1 MLLRIRCASAA
12 LLTMFV
18 CLLAATPALAQAPR
32 DARVQVTVVDQ
43 TGGVVPGATVR
54 LTGLEAATQAQ
65 TIAPGTTAESG
76 IKILERITPGRYS
89 ITAEF
94 PGFDLGLV
102 RDIRVRAGENRHVVV
117 LPLAKLEQSV
127 TVGRNTAEVA
137 ANRRNSEFGNVVA
150 QAQIDGLADD
160 PTELQ
165 RQLQELAGPDAVI
178 RVDSFEGQMLPPKAQ
193 IKSIH
198 VVRDQF
204 AAEAANPGT
213 TFVDI
218 ITQPGVGPIR
228 GGLNFTFR
236 DDVLMSR
243 SPLVP
248 TKGPE
253 QSRGVNGN
261 IGGALV
267 KDRTSFSAT
276 FNGINQY
283 TTPLLNVARPGG
295 EQSIALGVRR
305 PETRYD
311 LNAMIDHNVTRD
323 QTVRFMYAQN
333 RIALEN
339 LGIGAY
345 DELERGWGGRQL
357 QNIVRVQQAGPLGR
371 RAFLNSRIAFSQL
384 DLDLHPNTEARTIR
398 VLDSFTSGGAQQRQ
412 DMRYDWLQMMADVDY
427 VKGVHSFRFGNDL
440 WFQHV
445 RNIQQNNYLG
455 TYTFSSLADFEAGRP
470 SIYSQILGDPKV
482 TFLSVR
488 TGVYFQDDIKLKGLT
503 LSPGLRYSVQN
514 LVDDRTAFEPRFGFT
529 WSPRTN
535 GSTVLRGSVGWFH
548 GFIPENL
555 YEQTLRI
562 NGERQREY
570 IIREPSY
577 PDPGDLSALP
587 SSAVNRYL
595 LGDDFHLQQNFR
607 WSAGIDQVVSPR
619 LRFNVLYNWIHLQE
633 QPRGLNL
640 NPLVNGVRL
649 DPNYGNV
656 IASVTDSQIKR
667 HEVVVNSTISLAAPS
682 PALNQP
688 HFNWRRMTFQAGYTL
703 TRADNNSDGWFAVP
717 PSGDV
722 ENDWGSGPADTP
734 YRFNI
739 VANGTQL
746 RNLTTVFTF
755 IANAGQVYTETT
767 GLDDNGDGIVNDRRP
782 GVGLRSLRGD
792 PQFTMNARLAYA
804 FILGGGP
811 AGVPGAQPRYRLN
824 LFTNVTNVTNHRNY
838 GGYSGVI
845 LSDFYRRPTFVQ
857 NPRRAEVGLNLSF

>member
-1 MLLRIRCASAA
+1 MLSRWQGLQA
-12 LLTMFV
+12 LLMLFV
-18 CLLAATPALAQAPR
+18 CLFVANSTLAQAPR
-32 DARVQVTVVDQ
+32 DARVLVTVVDQ
-43 TGGVVPGATVR
+43 SGAVVPNATVK
-54 LTGLEAATQAQ
+54 LTGLESATQAQ
-65 TIAPGTTAESG
+65 TIPPGTSTENGVATIE
-76 IKILERITPGRYS
+76 KVTPGRYS

-94 PGFDLGLV
+94 PGFDLGLL
-102 RDIRVRAGENRHVVV
+102 RDVRVRAGDSRHVVV
-117 LPLAKLEQSV
+117 LPLAKLETDV

-218 ITQPGVGPIR
+218 ITQPGIGPIR

-236 DDVLMSR
+236 DDVMMAR
-243 SPLVP
+243 SPLVA

-253 QSRGVNGN
+253 QSRGINAN

-267 KDRTSFSAT
+267 KDRSSFSAT

-311 LNAMIDHNVTRD
+311 LNVMVDNNVTRD
-323 QTVRFMYAQN
+323 QVVRFMYAQN

-339 LGIGAY
+339 LGIGAF
-345 DELERGWGGRQL
+345 DEQERGWGGRQL

-384 DLDLHPNTEARTIR
+384 DLDLHPNTEAPTIR
-398 VLDSFTSGGAQQRQ
+398 VLDAFTSGGAQQRQ

-427 VKGVHSFRFGNDL
+427 VRGVHSFRVGNDL
-440 WFQHV
+440 WFQWV

-455 TYTFSSLADFEAGRP
+455 TYTFSSLADYEAGRP

-482 TFLSVR
+482 SFLSVR
-488 TGVYFQDDIKLKGLT
+488 TGMYFQDDIKLKGLT
-503 LSPGLRYSVQN
+503 LSPGIRYSVQN
-514 LVDDRTAFEPRFGFT
+514 LVNDHSAFEPRFGFT

-535 GSTVLRGSVGWFH
+535 GSTVLRGSLGWFH

-562 NGERQREY
+562 DGVRQREY
-570 IIREPSY
+570 IIRDPSY
-577 PDPGDLSALP
+577 PDPGDVTALP
-587 SSAVNRYL
+587 PSAVNKYL

-607 WSAGIDQVVSPR
+607 WSAGVDQVMSPR
-619 LRFNVLYNWIHLQE
+619 FRFNVLYNWVHLQE
-633 QPRGLNL
+633 QPRGVNL
-640 NPLVNGVRL
+640 NPIINGVRL

-656 IASVTDSQIKR
+656 IASVTDTQIKR
-667 HEVVVNSTISLAAPS
+667 HEVFFNSTISLAAPS
-682 PALNQP
+682 PALQQAF
-688 HFNWRRMTFQAGYTL
+688 FNWRRMTFQAGYTFVKPK
-703 TRADNNSDGWFAVP
+703 NNSDGWFAVP
-717 PSGDV
+717 PTGNPED
-722 ENDWGSGPADTP
+722 DWGPGPADSP
-734 YRFNI
+734 YRINI
-739 VANGTQL
+739 VANGTQVK
-746 RNLTTVFTF
+746 NLTTVLTF
-755 IANAGQVYTETT
+755 LANAGQVYTQTT
-767 GLDDNGDGIVNDRRP
+767 GFDDNRDGIVNDRLP

-792 PQFTMNARLAYA
+792 AQFTMNLRVAYA
-804 FILGGGP
+804 FGLGG
-811 AGVPGAQPRYRLN
+811 AATGVPGTQARYRLN
-824 LFTNVTNVTNHRNY
+824 LFTNITNVTNHRNY
-838 GGYSGVI
+838 SGYSGV
-845 LSDFYRRPTFVQ
+845 LTSEFYGRPTFVQ

>member
-1 MLLRIRCASAA
+1 MLSSNRGGSC
-12 LLTMFV
+12 LLTV
-18 CLLAATPALAQAPR
+18 CLSLWAATPVFAQPAR

-43 TGGVVPGATVR
+43 TNSVVPGATVR
-54 LTGLEAATQAQ
+54 LTGLETTTQAQ
-65 TIAPGTTAESG
+65 TVVPVMTGGTGVA
-76 IKILERITPGRYS
+76 ILERVAPGRYS

-94 PGFDLGLV
+94 PGFDLGLL
-102 RDIRVRAGENRHVVV
+102 RDIRVRAGESRHVVV
-117 LPLAKLEQSV
+117 LPLAKLEDSV

-137 ANRRNSEFGNVVA
+137 ADRRSSQFGNTVA
-150 QAQIDGLADD
+150 QAQIEALADD

-213 TFVDI
+213 TFVDV

-236 DDVLMSR
+236 DDVLMAR
-243 SPLVP
+243 SPLVK

-261 IGGALV
+261 VGGALARN
-267 KDRTSFSAT
+267 RTSFSAS
-276 FNGINQY
+276 FNGISQY
-283 TTPLLNVARPGG
+283 MTPLLNVARPGG
-295 EQSIALGVRR
+295 EESIVLGVRR

-311 LNAMIDHNVTRD
+311 LNTMVDHNVTLN

-339 LGIGAY
+339 LGVGAY
-345 DELERGWGGRQL
+345 DELERGFGGRQL
-357 QNIVRVQQAGPLGR
+357 QNIVRIQQAGPLGR
-371 RAFLNSRIAFSQL
+371 RAYLNSRIAWSQL
-384 DLDLHPNTEARTIR
+384 DLDLQPNTEAQTIR
-398 VLDSFTSGGAQQRQ
+398 VLDSFTSGGAQQHQ
-412 DMRYDWLQMMADVDY
+412 DLRYRWLQMMADVDY
-427 VKGVHSFRFGNDL
+427 VRGVHSFRVGNDL

-445 RNIQQNNYLG
+445 RNVQRNNYLG
-455 TYTFSSLADFEAGRP
+455 TYTFSSLADFDAGRP
-470 SIYSQILGDPKV
+470 SIYSQIIGDPRV

-488 TGVYFQDDIKLKGLT
+488 TGVYVQDDIKLRGLT
-503 LSPGLRYSVQN
+503 LSPGLRYSIQN
-514 LVDDRTAFEPRFGFT
+514 LVNDHTAFEPRFGFT
-529 WSPRTN
+529 WSPRAN
-535 GSTVLRGSVGWFH
+535 GSTVLRGSIGWFH
-548 GFIPENL
+548 GFIPESL

-562 NGERQREY
+562 DGQRQREY
-570 IIREPSY
+570 IIRNPSY

-587 SSAVNRYL
+587 PSAVNRYL

-607 WSAGIDQVVSPR
+607 WSAGVDQVISPR
-619 LRFNVLYNWIHLQE
+619 LRVNVLYNWVHLQE
-633 QPRGLNL
+633 QPRGVNL

-656 IASVTDSQIKR
+656 IASVTDTQIKR
-667 HEVVVNSTISLAAPS
+667 HEVFVNATISLAAPS

-688 HFNWRRMTFQAGYTL
+688 RFNWRRMNVQAGYTFIKPK
-703 TRADNNSDGWFAVP
+703 NNSDGWFAVP
-717 PSGDV
+717 PTGNIED
-722 ENDWGSGPADTP
+722 DWGPGPADSP
-734 YRFNI
+734 YRINV

-746 RNLTTVFTF
+746 RNLTTVLTF
-755 IANAGQVYTETT
+755 IANAGQVFTETT
-767 GLDDNGDGIVNDRRP
+767 GSDDNGDGIVNDRRP

-792 PQFTMNARLAYA
+792 AQFTMNARLTYTLFAVGP
-804 FILGGGP
+804 GGAP
-811 AGVPGAQPRYRLN
+811 AASARRLN
-824 LFTNVTNVTNHRNY
+824 VFSNITNVTNHRNF

-845 LSDFYRRPTFVQ
+845 TSGFYRRPTFVQ
-857 NPRRAEVGLNLSF
+857 NPRRVELGLNFAF

>member
-1 MLLRIRCASAA
+1 MLSRMRSASA
-12 LLTMFV
+12 LLPLFV
-18 CLLAATPALAQAPR
+18 FLLVARPVLAQATR
-32 DARVQVTVVDQ
+32 DGRVQVTVVDQ
-43 TGGVVPGATVR
+43 TGGVVPGATVK
-54 LTGLEAATQAQ
+54 LTGLEPATQTQ
-65 TIAPGTTAESG
+65 TIAPAMSADSG
-76 IKILERITPGRYS
+76 VAIVEKVTPGRYS

-94 PGFDLGLV
+94 PGFDLGLL
-102 RDIRVRAGENRHVVV
+102 RDVRVRAGESRHVVV
-117 LPLAKLEQSV
+117 LPIAKLEQSV

-150 QAQIDGLADD
+150 QAQIDALADD

-213 TFVDI
+213 TFVDV

-236 DDVLMSR
+236 DDVLMAR
-243 SPLVP
+243 SPLVAR
-248 TKGPE
+248 KGPE
-253 QSRGVNGN
+253 QSRGFNGN
-261 IGGALV
+261 IGGALL
-267 KDRTSFSAT
+267 KDRTSFSAS
-276 FNGINQY
+276 FNGISQY
-283 TTPLLNVARPGG
+283 VTPLLNVARPGG
-295 EQSIALGVRR
+295 EQSITLGIRR

-323 QTVRFMYAQN
+323 QTLRFMYGQN
-333 RIALEN
+333 RVALEN
-339 LGIGAY
+339 LGVGAY
-345 DELERGWGGRQL
+345 DELERGFGGRQL
-357 QNIVRVQQAGPLGR
+357 QNIVRFQQAGPLGR
-371 RAFLNSRIAFSQL
+371 RAFLNSRVAWSQL
-384 DLDLHPNTEARTIR
+384 DLDIHSNTEAQTIR
-398 VLDSFTSGGAQQRQ
+398 VLDSFTSGGAQQHQ
-412 DMRYDWLQMMADVDY
+412 DMRYRWLQMMADVDY
-427 VKGVHSFRFGNDL
+427 VRGVHSFRVGNDL

-445 RNIQQNNYLG
+445 RNIQENNYLG
-455 TYTFSSLADFEAGRP
+455 TYTFSSLDDFNAGRP
-470 SIYSQILGDPKV
+470 SIYSQVLGDPRV

-514 LVDDRTAFEPRFGFT
+514 LVNDRTAFEPRFGFT
-529 WSPRTN
+529 WSPRAN
-535 GSTVLRGSVGWFH
+535 GATVLRGSVGWFH

-562 NGERQREY
+562 DGQRQREY
-570 IIREPSY
+570 IIRNPSY

-587 SSAVNRYL
+587 PTAVNRYL

-607 WSAGIDQVVSPR
+607 WSAGVDQVISPR

-633 QPRGLNL
+633 QPRGLNM

-656 IASVTDSQIKR
+656 IASVTDTQIKR
-667 HEVVVNSTISLAAPS
+667 HEVFVNSTFSLAAPS

-688 HFNWRRMTFQAGYTL
+688 RLNWRRMNVQAGYSL
-703 TRADNNSDGWFAVP
+703 VRVDNNGEGWFSVP
-717 PSGDV
+717 PTGNIED
-722 ENDWGSGPADTP
+722 DWGPGPQDSP
-734 YRFNI
+734 YRLNI
-739 VANGTQL
+739 VATGTQL
-746 RNLTTVFTF
+746 KNLTTVLTW

-767 GLDDNGDGIVNDRRP
+767 GFDDNGDGIVNDRRP

-792 PQFTMNARLAYA
+792 PQFTMNARLTYTL
-804 FILGGGP
+804 LGGGG
-811 AGVPGAQPRYRLN
+811 APGAATRYRVN
-824 LFTNVTNVTNHRNY
+824 LITNVTNVTNHRNY

-845 LSDFYRRPTFVQ
+845 PSDFYRRPTFVQ
-857 NPRRAEVGLNLSF
+857 NPRRAEVGMNLTF

>member
-1 MLLRIRCASAA
+1 MVSRIRSASALT
-12 LLTMFV
+12 LLF
-18 CLLAATPALAQAPR
+18 AAVMAIPALAQTPR
-32 DARVQVTVVDQ
+32 DAKVQVTVVDQ
-43 TGGVVPGATVR
+43 TGGVVPGATVK
-54 LTGLEAATQAQ
+54 LTGLESATQAQ
-65 TIAPGTTAESG
+65 TVSPGTTGDNGVAT
-76 IKILERITPGRYS
+76 LEKVTPGRYS

-94 PGFDLGLV
+94 PGFDLGLL
-102 RDIRVRAGENRHVVV
+102 RDIRVRAGDSRHVVV

-150 QAQIDGLADD
+150 QAQIDALSDD
-160 PTELQ
+160 PAELQ
-165 RQLQELAGPDAVI
+165 RQLQELAGPEAVI

-213 TFVDI
+213 TFVDV

-236 DDVLMSR
+236 DDAMMAR
-243 SPLVP
+243 SPLVAR
-248 TKGPE
+248 KGPE

-295 EQSIALGVRR
+295 EQSITLGIQR

-311 LNAMIDHNVTRD
+311 LNAMVDHNVTRD
-323 QTVRFMYAQN
+323 QTVRFMYGQN
-333 RIALEN
+333 RVALEN

-345 DELERGWGGRQL
+345 DELERGFGGRQL
-357 QNIVRVQQAGPLGR
+357 QNIVRIQQAGPLGR
-371 RAFLNSRIAFSQL
+371 RAFLNSRIAWSQL
-384 DLDLHPNTEARTIR
+384 DLDIHSNTEAPTIR
-398 VLDSFTSGGAQQRQ
+398 VLDSFTSGGAQQHQ
-412 DMRYDWLQMMADVDY
+412 DMRYEWLQMMADVDY
-427 VKGVHSFRFGNDL
+427 VRGVHSFRVGNDL
-440 WFQHV
+440 WFQYV
-445 RNIQQNNYLG
+445 RNIQENNYLG
-455 TYTFSSLADFEAGRP
+455 TYTFSSLDNYNAGRP

-503 LSPGLRYSVQN
+503 LSPGIRYSVQN
-514 LVDDRTAFEPRFGFT
+514 LVNDRTAFEPRFGFT

-562 NGERQREY
+562 DGKRQREY
-570 IIREPSY
+570 IIRNPSY
-577 PDPGDLSALP
+577 PDPGDLSTQPAT
-587 SSAVNRYL
+587 AVNRYL

-607 WSAGIDQVVSPR
+607 WSAGIDQVISPR

-633 QPRGLNL
+633 QPRGLNM
-640 NPLVNGVRL
+640 NPIINGQRV

-656 IASVTDSQIKR
+656 IASVTDTQIKR
-667 HEVVVNSTISLAAPS
+667 HEVFVNSTISLAAPS
-682 PALNQP
+682 PALNQAR
-688 HFNWRRMTFQAGYTL
+688 FNWRRMNFQAGYQL
-703 TRADNNSDGWFAVP
+703 IRPDNNSDGWFSVP
-717 PSGDV
+717 PTGNIED
-722 ENDWGSGPADTP
+722 DWGPGPADQP

-746 RNLTTVFTF
+746 KNLTTVLTW

-767 GLDDNGDGIVNDRRP
+767 GFDDNGDGIVNDRRP

-792 PQFTMNARLAYA
+792 PQFTMNARLTYA
-804 FILGGGP
+804 FGLGGS
-811 AGVPGAQPRYRLN
+811 AGAPGAQPRYRLN

-845 LSDFYRRPTFVQ
+845 TSEFYRRPTFVQ
-857 NPRRAEVGLNLSF
+857 NPRRAEVGLNLAF